1 MVKRFKKAGF
11 NSKLII
17 DVMLASLIVQKAPA
31 LVDSIFPVDDSIKS
45 VVGVG
50 AGYLV
55 GSLVKR
61 PDLANAS
68 IALGVVDIVSPMID
82 GLFSGG
88 VTPLPGGTAPAVIT
102 PGVNPVKAIDA
113 NGRLSNYVTL
123 NDYTNNPSSRLSYNY
138 YSTQYGY

>member
-68 IALGVVDIVSPMID
+68 IALGVVDLVSPMID
-82 GLFSGG
+82 GLFGGG
-88 VTPLPGGTAPAVIT
+88 VTPLPGGTMPAAIT

-113 NGRLSNYVTL
+113 SGRLSNYVTL
-123 NDYTNNPSSRLSYNY
+123 NDYTNNPGSRLSYNY

>member
-68 IALGVVDIVSPMID
+68 IALGVVDLVSPMID
-82 GLFSGG
+82 GLFGG
-88 VTPLPGGTAPAVIT
+88 GATPLPGGTVAIA
-102 PGVNPVKAIDA
+102 PVKSAKEIDA
-113 NGRLSNYVTL
+113 AGRLSNYVTL
-123 NDYTNNPSSRLSYNY
+123 NDYTNNPGSRLSYNY

>member
-68 IALGVVDIVSPMID
+68 IALGVVDLISPMVD
-82 GLFSGG
+82 SLFGG
-88 VTPLPGGTAPAVIT
+88 GSTPLPGGTMPAIT
-102 PGVNPVKAIDA
+102 PGVVKSDDA
-113 NGRLSNYVTL
+113 AAVALSNYVTL

-138 YSTQYGY
+138 YRSQYGY